1 MNIFLDHPRYMRRA
15 MQIAA
20 QVPALPFG
28 SVIVHGET
36 GTVVAEGFNRSVDNP
51 TWHGEIDALN
61 QCARTHPGIDWS
73 PLVLYTTAEPCPM
86 CAAAILWAELR
97 GIVFGSSIPYLQSLG
112 WWQIDIRAEE
122 VLRRTP
128 FRSCQLLGGV
138 LEDECNAL
146 FVQAGQHWRARLDPG
161 AAPS

>member
-1 MNIFLDHPRYMRRA
+1 MSISLDHPRYMRRA
-15 MQIAA
+15 IQLAA

-28 SVIVHGET
+28 SVLVHGKT
-36 GTVVAEGFNRSVDNP
+36 GAVVAEGFNRSAENP

-61 QCARTHPGIDWS
+61 QCARMHPGIDWS

-86 CAAAILWAELR
+86 CAAAILWAGLR
-97 GIVFGSSIPYLQSLG
+97 GIVFGSSIPYLQGLG

-146 FVQAGQHWRARLDPG
+146 FVLAGQHWRARLDPG